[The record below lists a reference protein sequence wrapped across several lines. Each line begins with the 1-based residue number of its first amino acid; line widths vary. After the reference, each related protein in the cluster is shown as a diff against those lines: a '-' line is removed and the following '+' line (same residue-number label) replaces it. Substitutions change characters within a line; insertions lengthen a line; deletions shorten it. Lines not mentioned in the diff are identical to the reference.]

1 MAKKNVDVS
10 VLSDSALDDKS
21 SVNPSETSDV
31 IVPVNV
37 SVGVPLCSSK
47 RFLGDVYGDCS
58 AISVSSPVISY
69 PDSVTDQIHAL
80 SIADMIR
87 QGQGSVFQEPS
98 DYDLKAG
105 EYDDGSIMPQ
115 SMNNLEWADP
125 AQRFETEQR
134 LNDEFAGSISVVP
147 KVSTEDTPIQN
158 TGSLSDNENKGE

>member
-21 SVNPSETSDV
+21 NGNPAETSDV
-31 IVPVNV
+31 IVPVHV

-47 RFLGDVYGDCS
+47 RFLGDNFGDCS
-58 AISVSSPVISY
+58 AVSVFSPVIIY

-87 QGQGSVFQEPS
+87 QGQGSVVQEPS

-105 EYDDGSIMPQ
+105 EYDDGSVMPE
-115 SMNNLEWADP
+115 SLNNLEWADP

-134 LNDEFAGSISVVP
+134 LNDEFAGSVVPVP
-147 KVSTEDTPIQN
+147 KVSDDTTIQK
-158 TGSLSDNENKGE
+158 TSTSSETDNKAE

>member
-10 VLSDSALDDKS
+10 VLSDSALDEKS
-21 SVNPSETSDV
+21 DVNPAETPDI
-31 IVPVNV
+31 IVPLHV

-47 RFLGDVYGDCS
+47 RFLSDMFGDCS
-58 AISVSSPVISY
+58 AVSVSSPVITY

-87 QGQGSVFQEPS
+87 QGQGSVVQEPS

-105 EYDDGSIMPQ
+105 EYDDGSIMPE

-134 LNDEFAGSISVVP
+134 LNDEFAGSIVPVP
-147 KVSTEDTPIQN
+147 KASDVDTTIQKTSTISET
-158 TGSLSDNENKGE
+158 ENKTE